1 MAKEKEIPVF
11 TALELSFVSEALD
24 MYRKAIENT
33 DFEEKSMITKGFCL
47 REIDSSIEKLDGYFK
62 DK

>member
-24 MYRKAIENT
+24 RYRIAVENT
-33 DFEEKSMITKGFCL
+33 DFKEGSMITKEFCL
-47 REIDSSIEKLDGYFK
+47 GEIDSSIKKLDGYFK